1 MIKIRKKS
9 NIVGARNGSN
19 NNNMKGSEKGCLKV
33 NVNVNVNVN
42 NHSIKKHKPS
52 LPERSP
58 LLAARKRI
66 TTATGA
72 GGIMLENLRRTKSD
86 IPKSAIPKHVFR
98 NKVRRYKLLDE
109 VSS

>member
-33 NVNVNVNVN
+33 NVNVNVN
-42 NHSIKKHKPS
+42 NHSIKKHKS
-52 LPERSP
+52 SSPERSP

-72 GGIMLENLRRTKSD
+72 GGIMQENLRRTKSD